1 MRSLKKI
8 SYLVFIGVALL
19 LLLVITLSLR
29 QYQLSERYNII
40 ITQSEKMV
48 FQLQTIR
55 EQITTSLI
63 KQDWNTIATTANQLE
78 DLNSSIARLQENPLI
93 PGEFRL
99 GMASQTDIS
108 GIAITAKE
116 IPSHPDKNGH
126 SLVLQDKMR
135 NLQEYLLQF
144 DRIIGSQMRTKVV
157 AFQTVMI
164 GAFGI
169 IICLISFS
177 LILLYKKALIPLLE
191 LKRQTMEADILAKGF
206 LYEKNTCSEITIFV
220 DSVNSLLE
228 EVKNNPSPQN
238 DVNTL
243 SDKLAAIINES
254 NNLSNGIINYAQ
266 LLKDSYREVEMGN
279 EEISIL
285 QNIIDGAER
294 IAHLNKQI

>member
-8 SYLVFIGVALL
+8 SYLVFFGVALL

-48 FQLQTIR
+48 FQLLTIR

-99 GMASQTDIS
+99 GMARQVDIS

-116 IPSHPDKNGH
+116 LPSSSDKIAH
-126 SLVLQDKMR
+126 SLILQDKMR
-135 NLQEYLLQF
+135 NLTEYLLQF
-144 DRIIGSQMRTKVV
+144 DRIIGSQMRAKVV

-164 GAFGI
+164 GALGI

-177 LILLYKKALIPLLE
+177 LILLYKKALIPLLQ
-191 LKRQTMEADILAKGF
+191 LKEQTADSDILTKGF
-206 LYEKNTCSEITIFV
+206 QYEKNTCSEITTLV

-228 EVKNNPSPQN
+228 QMASSLVTGVAPHS
-238 DVNTL
+238 L
-243 SDKLAAIINES
+243 SDKLAHIINES
-254 NNLSNGIINYAQ
+254 NNISNGIINYAQ
-266 LLKDSYREVEMGN
+266 LLKDSYRAAEMGS
-279 EEISIL
+279 EEIKIL
-285 QNIIDGAER
+285 QNIIDGAEK
-294 IAHLNKQI
+294 IALLNKQI

>member
-48 FQLQTIR
+48 FQLLTIR

-93 PGEFRL
+93 PGELRL
-99 GMASQTDIS
+99 GMARQVDIS

-116 IPSHPDKNGH
+116 IPSNSDKVAH
-126 SLVLQDKMR
+126 SLLLQDKMR
-135 NLQEYLLQF
+135 SLTEYLLQF
-144 DRIIGSQMRTKVV
+144 DRIIGSQMRAKVV

-164 GAFGI
+164 GALGI

-177 LILLYKKALIPLLE
+177 LILLYKKALIPLLQ
-191 LKRQTMEADILAKGF
+191 LKRQTADSDILIKGF
-206 LYEKNTCSEITIFV
+206 QYEKNTCSEITILV

-228 EVKNNPSPQN
+228 QLAKSLATQEGAH
-238 DVNTL
+238 TL
-243 SDKLAAIINES
+243 SDELSSIINES

-266 LLKDSYREVEMGN
+266 LLKDSYREVEMGS
-279 EEISIL
+279 EEIKIL
-285 QNIIDGAER
+285 QNIIDGAEK
-294 IAHLNKQI
+294 IALLHKQI